1 MCASRFLTEVV
12 QAVAGSVESACIEL
26 QADNSKDY
34 NGKEEEKGDVG
45 QRADGLC
52 DGAHYHL
59 QTCNVLHIGITEL
72 VHQKKIRGEGITII
86 ISVIH
91 KSDHCSILV
100 DLSGLLYNDMP

>member
-72 VHQKKIRGEGITII
+72 VHQKKIRGERGD
-86 ISVIH
+86 SH
-91 KSDHCSILV
+91 ILV
-100 DLSGLLYNDMP
+100 IR